1 MGEESDT
8 QLGRRLSDVRDEI
21 SGSQDAIKK
30 AKERWI
36 FEDDNL
42 YWIAGFSL
50 FFIGCIIAGLVVP
63 DAFGD
68 ECLPGDP
75 DFMCGPYAFS
85 KLAFIDFMGC
95 CFPFIVLTCPP
106 LYVSW
111 KNQRKLVK
119 LELEEKSLQ
128 AALGGKG
135 VVVTKSYKDDEG
147 SPKPKKW
154 LPKKR

>member
-36 FEDDNL
+36 FEDDNR

-50 FFIGCIIAGLVVP
+50 FFIGMILAGLVVP
-63 DAFGD
+63 DAMNDG
-68 ECLPGDP
+68 CAPGDT
-75 DFMCGPYAFS
+75 DFMCGPYSWAKIS
-85 KLAFIDFMGC
+85 FIDFMGC
-95 CFPFIVLTCPP
+95 CFPIIVLTSPP
-106 LYVSW
+106 LYVNW

-119 LELEEKSLQ
+119 LEIEKKSLQ
-128 AALGGKG
+128 VALGGKG
-135 VVVTKSYKDDEG
+135 VDIPKSYKDDEG
-147 SPKPKKW
+147 GPNPKKW
-154 LPKKR
+154 LPK